1 MQANNHRK
9 IGEEFEQQAGKF
21 FQQQGFDI
29 VEKNY
34 FCRTGEIDLIIA
46 NETSLV
52 FVEVKYRQT
61 NDFGNVLE
69 TVTASKQ
76 RKLLKC
82 AEYFLLKNQ
91 QLMNLNLRFDV
102 IVFAGDQPPNW
113 IQNAIGGW

>member
-9 IGEEFEQQAGKF
+9 IGADYEQQAVKF
-21 FQQQGFDI
+21 FQQQGFDLLA
-29 VEKNY
+29 KN
-34 FCRTGEIDLIIA
+34 FHCRTGEIDLIVHDQKNLLFI
-46 NETSLV
+46 
-52 FVEVKYRQT
+52 EVKYRRS

-91 QLMNLNLRFDV
+91 QLINLNLRFDV
-102 IVFAGDQPPNW
+102 VVFAGDQPANW
-113 IQNAIGGW
+113 IKNAIGGW